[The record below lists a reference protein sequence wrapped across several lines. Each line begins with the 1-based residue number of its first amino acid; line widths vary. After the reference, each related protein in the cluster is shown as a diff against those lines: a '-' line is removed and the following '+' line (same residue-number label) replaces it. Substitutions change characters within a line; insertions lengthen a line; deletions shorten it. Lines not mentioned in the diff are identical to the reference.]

1 MICEPCGLHFICK
14 KVKISIILA
23 NNLRDVKP
31 IYIYNLRLEL
41 QKEVYFQL
49 YKQMSG
55 TVSSGMVVINQD
67 SLLLDEFKDVVVT
80 TPGHGQTMKYDLTNW
95 VNSDTFSLQELG
107 DMRITS
113 VSHNDVLIWN
123 STMNTWEN
131 GKLAS
136 LLTTLEAVVNGIV
149 AIKLSVYIG
158 EIGESA
164 KALSVAFTD
173 TLESGFTMAIGSC
186 GDNNAIYTKGP
197 SDITFE
203 FLTTLNKGQ
212 NLNLNLSA
220 GTVFRSSKGISGFSC
235 PFPMPFGISNFS
247 DTYFRFYALRNDNV
261 VHATSAGRDS
271 LVTLYASNETTIID
285 GPNFVSAYGSTTLYC
300 DASGR
305 EFVVVATTDI
315 FCGTKGDRG
324 SGFALTNNRF
334 VDMRLVPPMSTEV
347 LVHSRNNRLSARFAN
362 TSVTYYRRNMT
373 TGTFTV
379 QAGTPLTISSATGNQ
394 ANYNPDGWLLLKGEK
409 PFTGFSGADAAGY
422 EATPAW
428 PLTAMAQ
435 LFPIVSTIGTSTNM
449 ARASISLASPYEG
462 DARVYSENKVL
473 LDTFALT
480 RGTSPPASPDD
491 QKFPSSGQFNPGASL
506 GESLTSGYV
515 ECDVP
520 CVCIMNFDGSSTFS
534 GDAGDEIAVPGTSPD
549 EIKAQIRKDG
559 LGFLRRR
566 SIDSSGVENWVLC

>member
-1 MICEPCGLHFICK
+1 MPRK
-14 KVKISIILA
+14 A
-23 NNLRDVKP
+23 PYQN
-31 IYIYNLRLEL
+31 
-41 QKEVYFQL
+41 
-49 YKQMSG
+49 
-55 TVSSGMVVINQD
+55 
-67 SLLLDEFKDVVVT
+67 
-80 TPGHGQTMKYDLTNW
+80 
-95 VNSDTFSLQELG
+95 
-107 DMRITS
+107 
-113 VSHNDVLIWN
+113 HNDVLIWN
-123 STMNTWEN
+123 STTNAWEN

-158 EIGESA
+158 EIGDSG

-186 GDNNAIYTKGP
+186 GDNNSIYTKGP

-220 GTVFRSSKGISGFSC
+220 GTVFKSDHGISGFSC

-271 LVTLYASNETTIID
+271 LVTLYASNETTIVD

-300 DASGR
+300 DASLR

-324 SGFALTNNRF
+324 SQVNLTSNRY
-334 VDMRLVPPMSTEV
+334 VDMRLVPPMNTEM
-347 LVHSRNNRLSARFAN
+347 LVHSRNNRLSAKFAD

-373 TGTFTV
+373 TGSFTV
-379 QAGTPLTISSATGNQ
+379 QAGTPLSISNETGNQ
-394 ANYNPDGWLLLKGEK
+394 TNYNPDGWLLLKGEK
-409 PFTGFSGADAAGY
+409 PFTGFSGADRAGW

-435 LFPIVSTIGTSTNM
+435 LFPIVSTIGTSTDR

-462 DARVYSENKVL
+462 GARVYNDSKVL
-473 LDTFALT
+473 LGTFAVT
-480 RGTSPPASPDD
+480 RGTSPPASTDD
-491 QKFPSSGQFNPGASL
+491 QEFPASGQFNPGTAL
-506 GESLTSGYV
+506 GFSLTSGYV

-520 CVCIMNFDGSSTFS
+520 CVCIMNFDGSSVFV
-534 GDAGDEIAVPGTSPD
+534 GDLGDELAIPGTSPD
-549 EIKAQIRKDG
+549 EIKCQIRKDPD
-559 LGFLRRR
+559 GFLRRR
-566 SIDSSGVENWVLC
+566 SIDISGVETWVLC